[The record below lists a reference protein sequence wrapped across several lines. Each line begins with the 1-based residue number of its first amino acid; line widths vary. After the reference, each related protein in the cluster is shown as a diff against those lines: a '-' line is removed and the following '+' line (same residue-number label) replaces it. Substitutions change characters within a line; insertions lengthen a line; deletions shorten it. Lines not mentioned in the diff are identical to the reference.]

1 MAKAGFWLRGA
12 RGKLAGT
19 SLGRGANGATI
30 MREIVTPKNPRTN
43 PQMLQRAVSA
53 TVSQAYSHGKEIF
66 DHAFQGF
73 AKGADNMN
81 RFRSLNSRIL
91 RGLVKSDLDN
101 NTKLSRCVSP
111 RAMYAVPFEG
121 MVISEGTYNQNLMTV
136 TAGTA
141 DAFAKIT
148 LPAVADAAESAQ
160 EYIARVG
167 LIPDDFYTIILF
179 SIDGNSPV
187 FRTQGYETP
196 FSETFQSSF
205 GFIRLRVKS
214 SDELAAIEGDA
225 TQIKWKD
232 LFTIENTNLTRVSWF
247 DTATQATEVA
257 FDTLVPDDYG
267 AGALGVIRSRLDQ
280 DLRSNSTLVFAGIG
294 NAFGLTAEYV
304 IPAWTQG
311 AEAVGNSKYILEGG
325 NF

>member
-19 SLGRGANGATI
+19 SIGRGANGQTI
-30 MREIVTPKNPRTN
+30 MREIVTPRNPKTN
-43 PQMLQRAVSA
+43 PQMLQRAISA
-53 TVSQAYSHGKEIF
+53 TVGQAYSHGKEIF
-66 DHAFQGF
+66 DHSFQSF

-81 RFRSLNSRIL
+81 RFRSLNARIL
-91 RGLVKSDLDN
+91 RSLLKADLDN
-101 NTKLSRCVSP
+101 NTHIARCVAP
-111 RAMYAVPFEG
+111 KAMYAVPFAG
-121 MVISEGTYNQNLMTV
+121 MVISEGTYNQNLMTL
-136 TAGTA
+136 TPGTA

-160 EYIARVG
+160 DYIARVG
-167 LIPDDFYTIILF
+167 LIADDFYTIILF
-179 SIDGNSPV
+179 SVDGNTPV
-187 FRTQGYETP
+187 FEVQGATTP
-196 FSETFQSSF
+196 NAQQFASNF

-214 SDELAAIEGDA
+214 TLSEITGKAS
-225 TQIKWKD
+225 QIKWSN
-232 LFTIENTNLTRVSWF
+232 LFILENTNLTRTAWF
-247 DTATQATEVA
+247 DTATQATEVT

-267 AGALGVIRSRLDQ
+267 AGAVGIIRSRLDQ
-280 DLRSNSTLVFAGIG
+280 DLRSNSTLVYAGIG
-294 NAFGLTAEYV
+294 DAFGLTAEYV

>member
-19 SLGRGANGATI
+19 SIGRGANGQTI
-30 MREIVTPKNPRTN
+30 MREIVTPRNPKTN
-43 PQMLQRAVSA
+43 PQMLQRAISA
-53 TVSQAYSHGKEIF
+53 TVGQAYSHGKEIF
-66 DHAFQGF
+66 DHSFQSF

-81 RFRSLNSRIL
+81 RFRSLNARIL
-91 RGLVKSDLDN
+91 RSLLKADLDN
-101 NTKLSRCVSP
+101 NTHIARCVAP
-111 RAMYAVPFEG
+111 KAMYAVPFAG
-121 MVISEGTYNQNLMTV
+121 MVISEGTYNQNLMTL
-136 TAGTA
+136 TPGTA

-160 EYIARVG
+160 DYIARVG
-167 LIPDDFYTIILF
+167 LIADDFYTIILF
-179 SIDGNSPV
+179 SVDGNTPV
-187 FRTQGYETP
+187 FEVQGATTP
-196 FSETFQSSF
+196 NAQQFASNF

-214 SDELAAIEGDA
+214 TLSEITGDA
-225 TQIKWKD
+225 SQIKWSN
-232 LFTIENTNLTRVSWF
+232 LFILENTNLTRTAWF
-247 DTATQATEVA
+247 DTATQATEVT

-267 AGALGVIRSRLDQ
+267 AGAVGIIRSRLDQ
-280 DLRSNSTLVFAGIG
+280 DLRSNSTLVYAGIG
-294 NAFGLTAEYV
+294 DAFGLTAEYV